1 MNYYIYDYLSLSL
14 YYPPQKIKKIAS
26 KSTQTSCAN
35 SVHPHKAQ
43 LLLRI
48 AITTSYRGTGPAPR
62 TVYMSL
68 QAPDVSRFC
77 EQRMWNVYIS
87 GTVLVRFLILK
98 SLAAVPSFTGTWIN
112 NPSLTLPAL
121 GELSPLGTW
130 AKSGLYGDTGS
141 LHPKIQTL

>member
-14 YYPPQKIKKIAS
+14 SLLSSAKNQKIAS

-35 SVHPHKAQ
+35 SVYLHKAQ

-62 TVYMSL
+62 AVYMSL

-77 EQRMWNVYIS
+77 EQRM
-87 GTVLVRFLILK
+87 
-98 SLAAVPSFTGTWIN
+98 
-112 NPSLTLPAL
+112 
-121 GELSPLGTW
+121 
-130 AKSGLYGDTGS
+130 
-141 LHPKIQTL
+141 